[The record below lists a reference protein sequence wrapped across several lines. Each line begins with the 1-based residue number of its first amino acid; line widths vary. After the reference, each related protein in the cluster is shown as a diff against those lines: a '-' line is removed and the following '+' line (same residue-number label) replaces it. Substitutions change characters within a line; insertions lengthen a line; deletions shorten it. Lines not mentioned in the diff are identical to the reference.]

1 MNPLSGVIGE
11 AWELYKRHWS
21 HFALIALVVFVVVG
35 AIGIALALLLGLFGA
50 LLAAIVSFVGW
61 YWLQGALIEAVRDVR
76 DGTRRPLGL
85 RDVQPCPAPAR
96 QHHRRWDPARRS
108 RSASGFLLL
117 VVPGLFLLT
126 IWIAVIPAIVLE
138 GRGIGESFGRSHDL
152 VRGNGWNV
160 FGVIVLTILLLIA
173 VWLVLGLVLWPLAD
187 WLTSLIQQAVNSLVI
202 GPFVVTIWTLVYY
215 RLKAREEAAAVPA
228 PQPEPV
234 A

>member
-1 MNPLSGVIGE
+1 MTEAPTSPSPRPSAAFSPRLGSIIG
-11 AWELYKRHWS
+11 AGIL
-21 HFALIALVVFVVVG
+21 LGL
-35 AIGIALALLLGLFGA
+35 AIGI
-50 LLAAIVSFVGW
+50 
-61 YWLQGALIEAVRDVR
+61 
-76 DGTRRPLGL
+76 
-85 RDVQPCPAPAR
+85 
-96 QHHRRWDPARRS
+96 
-108 RSASGFLLL
+108 GFLLL